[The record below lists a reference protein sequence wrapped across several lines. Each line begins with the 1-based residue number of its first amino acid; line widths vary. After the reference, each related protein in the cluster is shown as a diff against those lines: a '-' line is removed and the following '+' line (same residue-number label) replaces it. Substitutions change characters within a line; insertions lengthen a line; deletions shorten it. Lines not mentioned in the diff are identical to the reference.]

1 MFEAEKVLD
10 SAYIL
15 QFKKMKI
22 YRKAEDKIEKGI
34 IEVSLNFDKEMN
46 RGDRNSIV
54 ELLTEYKNNNGG
66 VIELSVSSTPSS
78 SWNHRCEWVITE
90 INRKELKCSIERQ
103 LKRKNKELS
112 EEGTI
117 RPFEMNL
124 SLSLYKRK
132 DSAIERVKNNDLL
145 LSALLNPRF
154 RTFYLGLEHQ
164 TDLRRLCK

>member
-66 VIELSVSSTPSS
+66 VIELSVSSKPSS
-78 SWNHRCEWVITE
+78 S
-90 INRKELKCSIERQ
+90 
-103 LKRKNKELS
+103 
-112 EEGTI
+112 
-117 RPFEMNL
+117 
-124 SLSLYKRK
+124 
-132 DSAIERVKNNDLL
+132 
-145 LSALLNPRF
+145 
-154 RTFYLGLEHQ
+154 
-164 TDLRRLCK
+164 